1 MNILKKYLTIM
12 LLLGLTCPATA
23 CNSSSSSEDEVP
35 PHLKPENPEG
45 TRSGT
50 TTPRPT
56 ARHVW

>member
-35 PHLKPENPEG
+35 PHLNPK
-45 TRSGT
+45 TPKNPSGT
-50 TTPRPT
+50 TIPRPT